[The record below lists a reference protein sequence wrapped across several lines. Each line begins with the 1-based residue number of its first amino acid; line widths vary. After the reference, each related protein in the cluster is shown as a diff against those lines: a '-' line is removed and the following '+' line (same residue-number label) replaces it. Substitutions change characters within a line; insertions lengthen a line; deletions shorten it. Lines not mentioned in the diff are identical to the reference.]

1 MALGRLA
8 KRELPGKR
16 ESGPKARP
24 INDQPG
30 ADSRHSRGYSLQPSD
45 VAWHLRSAGEENE
58 RKKERE
64 GEGKN
69 ALLVNRAASR
79 ARIRARALVRAYVW
93 PKIVISRDITR
104 RRDAVASNV
113 FYPRRGHKSRRV

>member
-45 VAWHLRSAGEENE
+45 VAWHLRSAGEGNE
-58 RKKERE
+58 TKKGRERERERERE
-64 GEGKN
+64 GGGQGGREKM
-69 ALLVNRAASR
+69 R
-79 ARIRARALVRAYVW
+79 Y
-93 PKIVISRDITR
+93 
-104 RRDAVASNV
+104 
-113 FYPRRGHKSRRV
+113 

>member
-45 VAWHLRSAGEENE
+45 VAWHLRSAGEGNE
-58 RKKERE
+58 TKKGRERERE
-64 GEGKN
+64 GGGRGDREGGK
-69 ALLVNRAASR
+69 
-79 ARIRARALVRAYVW
+79 
-93 PKIVISRDITR
+93 KCVIS
-104 RRDAVASNV
+104 
-113 FYPRRGHKSRRV
+113 